1 MYEELTSKV
10 EKKLKLVA
18 IQQACIDCTLHYI
31 KRLVVDLST
40 KPKCDSMLAL
50 LKRYDKLGC
59 VATAGKYKWKIKDLL
74 KELNISSGLKLK
86 EVVVE
91 ANEIS
96 PNQLHKFRMEPT
108 DEPEETIVIV
118 EDEDG
123 DVTVEI
129 KRAKE

>member
-1 MYEELTSKV
+1 M
-10 EKKLKLVA
+10 
-18 IQQACIDCTLHYI
+18 
-31 KRLVVDLST
+31 
-40 KPKCDSMLAL
+40 
-50 LKRYDKLGC
+50 
-59 VATAGKYKWKIKDLL
+59 
-74 KELNISSGLKLK
+74 
-86 EVVVE
+86 EVVIE

-96 PNQLHKFRMEPT
+96 PNQQHKFRMEPT